1 MNAFE
6 ASAPI
11 EREPEAVKPHRVSH
25 FVGPGVITGAA
36 DDDPSGITTYAQSGA
51 TFGYQQ
57 VWTALYMLP
66 FQIAVQE
73 ACARIGSVTGQG
85 LASVIRDHYGRRV
98 LSVAVILVLIA
109 NTINIGA
116 DLGAMAAAGELI
128 APISAPLLVV
138 GFALGALLLE
148 VLLSYRSYARVLRWL
163 SLSLLAYPL
172 TVIIVAQPWG
182 TLLRATLVPH
192 VELSASF
199 LFLVT
204 GVFGTTISPY
214 MFFWETSEEVEEEL
228 AEGRLIPGRRPI
240 IGWSDIRRIRID
252 NIIGMALSE
261 CVTWSIIVVSATV
274 LHAHGVTTIRT
285 AADAAKAL
293 EPLVTG
299 FAHAGY
305 VAKGLFAAGVIG
317 LGLLSVPVLAGSAA
331 YAVAEAFVWP
341 EGLDRRPRQARGFYG
356 VIAAATLVGLVMNF
370 LGIDPVTALIYAAV
384 INGVVAVPL
393 IFLIA
398 RIAGRRDLLGAYA
411 SGRLSTTLVY
421 GTFVAMGVAAVAM
434 LVTFLPL

>member
-1 MNAFE
+1 
-6 ASAPI
+6 
-11 EREPEAVKPHRVSH
+11 
-25 FVGPGVITGAA
+25 
-36 DDDPSGITTYAQSGA
+36 
-51 TFGYQQ
+51 
-57 VWTALYMLP
+57 MLP

-73 ACARIGSVTGQG
+73 ACARIGTVTGQG
-85 LASVIRDHYGRRV
+85 LAAVIRARYGRRV

-128 APISAPLLVV
+128 VPIPAPLMVV
-138 GFALGALLLE
+138 GFAVGALLLE
-148 VLLSYRSYARVLRWL
+148 VLLSYRAYSRVLRWL

-172 TVIIVAQPWG
+172 TAVIVHQPWA
-182 TLLRATLVPH
+182 TLLRATFVPH
-192 VELSASF
+192 VELSSSF

-214 MFFWETSEEVEEEL
+214 MFFWETSEEVEDEL
-228 AEGRLIPGRRPI
+228 AEGRLIAGRRPL
-240 IGWSDIRRIRID
+240 IGWSDIRRLRID
-252 NIIGMALSE
+252 NIIGMVVSE
-261 CVTWSIIVVSATV
+261 IVTWSIIVVAATV
-274 LHAHGVTTIRT
+274 LHANGVTTIRT
-285 AADAAKAL
+285 AADAAKSL

-305 VAKGLFAAGVIG
+305 IAKGLFAAGVIG

-331 YAVAEAFVWP
+331 YAVAEAFAWP

-356 VIAAATLVGLVMNF
+356 VIAAATLVGLAMNF
-370 LGIDPVTALIYAAV
+370 LGIDPVTALTYAAV

-398 RIAGRRDLLGAYA
+398 RIASRDDLLGDYR
-411 SGRLSTTLVY
+411 SGPLSTTLVY
-421 GTFVAMGVAAVAM
+421 GTFVAMGAAAIAM
-434 LVTFLPL
+434 LVTILPV